1 MINDPIECFK
11 IIGELKPYYYTSD
24 SEPITVASIL
34 YEPLEGLTR
43 SAIELTAITD
53 SIQTVDII
61 VPITSDIAVDYA
73 FHDMPVSFDVE
84 IRNVDRDTD
93 EIELVYQG
101 EYVSIENNDNFVT
114 FKTQSIIQA
123 QLNNQNNQVVL
134 GTGCNHVLYDA
145 LCKVDIALHTF
156 TTTIIEIKGSKITV
170 DNDFVGNDALQV
182 GVMVNNRTGET
193 RTITSNID
201 NVVRVGYPFIDIIV
215 GDEVKLIRGCD
226 HKYNTCKNVFNNVP
240 NYGGFMWLPTTN
252 PYENEI

>member
-1 MINDPIECFK
+1 MNNDPIECFK
-11 IIGELKPYYYTSD
+11 IVGELKPYFYTSD
-24 SEPITVASIL
+24 GEPITVAGVV

-43 SAIELTAITD
+43 TAIELTAITD
-53 SIQTVDII
+53 SLQTVDIL

-73 FHDMPVSFDVE
+73 LREMPVSFEVE

-101 EYVSIENNDNFVT
+101 EYVSIEVIDNYVSI
-114 FKTQSIIQA
+114 KTQSIIQA
-123 QLNNQNNQVVL
+123 QLNNQTNQVVL
-134 GTGCNHVLYDA
+134 GTSCNHVLYDA

-156 TTTIIEIKGSKITV
+156 TTTVLAIKGTKITV
-170 DNDFVGNDALQV
+170 VNDFVGNDALQV
-182 GVMVNNRTGET
+182 GLMVNTRTGET

-201 NVVRVGYPFIDIIV
+201 NIIRVGYDFIDIIV
-215 GDEVKLIRGCD
+215 GDEVNLIRGCN